1 LFVSLVPSVAIHFR
15 DLLLEL
21 TRPFKQC
28 QAKVSCRIYIGICNE
43 SIKGGDQCFLI
54 LFFLAFH
61 AASEAKEE
69 LLEQVKEV
77 SRNSDVSQKILLA
90 YVLLLNLKIFFAGT
104 LQFLQM
110 SLILFKFFFEIK
122 PYSAST

>member
-1 LFVSLVPSVAIHFR
+1 M
-15 DLLLEL
+15 
-21 TRPFKQC
+21 
-28 QAKVSCRIYIGICNE
+28 
-43 SIKGGDQCFLI
+43 FLI

-61 AASEAKEE
+61 AATEAKEE

-77 SRNSDVSQKILLA
+77 SRNSDVSQKILFA